1 MLKVSGLLKQAYHSD
16 FRHFDSVNKIGANV
30 GRKSKSAVQ
39 RVQFG
44 EV

>member
-1 MLKVSGLLKQAYHSD
+1 MLKVSGLLKQAYHPD

-30 GRKSKSAVQ
+30 GTRSKSVVQ
-39 RVQFG
+39 RVQFA